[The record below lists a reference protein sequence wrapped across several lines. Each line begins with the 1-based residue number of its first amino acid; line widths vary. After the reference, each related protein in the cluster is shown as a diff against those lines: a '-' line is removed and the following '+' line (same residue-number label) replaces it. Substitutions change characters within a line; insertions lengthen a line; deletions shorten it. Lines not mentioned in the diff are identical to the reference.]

1 MVPQLEHELSHR
13 KTAAAEARRLLEDRF
28 AADLHPEELETTKL
42 LTSELVNNAVMHG
55 SGKITF
61 VVDFDR
67 SRIRVDVV
75 DEGSGFVHQVRDV
88 GFDELSGRGL
98 QIVEAISS
106 RWGLFEGTTH
116 VWFEVDRRLAPI

>member
-1 MVPQLEHELSHR
+1 MVPQLEHELCRR

-42 LTSELVNNAVMHG
+42 LASELVNNAVMHG

-61 VVDFDR
+61 AADFDK

-75 DEGSGFVHQVRDV
+75 DEGSGFVHQVREV

-98 QIVEAISS
+98 QIVEAVSS

-116 VWFEVDRRLAPI
+116 VWFEVDRLLALI